1 VRSRA
6 ALPRKL
12 IVGGRSGGWLDV
24 GTSPAASAAEPRAG
38 EANPQPMVTL
48 TVGFPVRILVDEVK

>member
-1 VRSRA
+1 
-6 ALPRKL
+6 
-12 IVGGRSGGWLDV
+12 V